1 MISYCIFYCRMLL
14 TRESFVIQMI
24 VMEVLKQ
31 IMKAAQE
38 DLTERKKSK
47 FEGKKL
53 LSYIFRKI
61 KYTNMYIIL

>member
-1 MISYCIFYCRMLL
+1 MLL

-47 FEGKKL
+47 LEGKQI
-53 LSYIFRKI
+53 LSYMFRKI

>member
-1 MISYCIFYCRMLL
+1 MLL

-47 FEGKKL
+47 LEGKKI

>member
-1 MISYCIFYCRMLL
+1 MLL

-38 DLTERKKSK
+38 DLTERKKAK
-47 FEGKKL
+47 LEGKKFRKL
-53 LSYIFRKI
+53 RILKLGIFYIFKKI
-61 KYTNMYIIL
+61 KYLNIYIIL

>member
-1 MISYCIFYCRMLL
+1 MNILLFRMLL

-38 DLTERKKSK
+38 DLTERKKVK
-47 FEGKKL
+47 LEGRKL
-53 LSYIFRKI
+53 RILKLGIFYI
-61 KYTNMYIIL
+61 

>member
-1 MISYCIFYCRMLL
+1 MLL

-38 DLTERKKSK
+38 DLTERKKTK
-47 FEGKKL
+47 LEGKKL
-53 LSYIFRKI
+53 RKLRIFYIFKKI
-61 KYTNMYIIL
+61 KYLNMYIIL

>member
-1 MISYCIFYCRMLL
+1 MLL

-47 FEGKKL
+47 LEGKQI

-61 KYTNMYIIL
+61 KYINMYIIL

>member
-1 MISYCIFYCRMLL
+1 MLL

-47 FEGKKL
+47 LEGKQI

-61 KYTNMYIIL
+61 KYTNIYIIL